1 MKNRT
6 KLVSLLLALALLLA
20 MLPAT
25 VLAESPQENPPPVT
39 GEYEVVITDCALPDY
54 DDYTE
59 AELLEGYLYSISGLY
74 DGATAFR
81 VPSKPLTEE
90 TQTIYDALKTLVKEV
105 AAGSRSSTEFS
116 LSGLSWTKTTAD
128 WGIAGNVI
136 VDGSLTNQAKDAI
149 GKFINSNLLLQR
161 MLSEMPFEM
170 YWFDKTKG
178 IQMGYSVSTLG
189 NNVTVSNL
197 TIFMHVSQA
206 YAKIN
211 ESEGTYNPLLADTK
225 KTSAAKTT
233 AESARTIVTDNS
245 SLTDYNKLV
254 AYRNTICELVSYNN
268 EATAPGYPYGDP
280 WQLIYVFDGD
290 ESTNVVCEGYSKAF
304 KYLCDLTWQGEDPAV
319 ECSLVTGTMTGGTG
333 PGPHMWNV
341 VAIGGS
347 NYLADITNC
356 DADTVGAPNKLFL
369 CGVSGSAN
377 GSYTATVGSSSIT
390 YTYDESTKNNYTEN
404 ELTLSPTAYT
414 PSGADIPKIRGKVIS
429 YNGNNAF
436 TVTLYQAGTENQVQS
451 ITVSGNKQSGQV
463 TQDFTFK
470 EVDTGTYDLVVTKD
484 GHLTYTIKN
493 VVVGDTPLDLTK
505 HTNAAIRTI
514 TLLAGDVNGDG
525 SINATDLNI
534 VWNAAN
540 FNKAVADVSN
550 KLTDVNG
557 DRAVNATDLNNVWN
571 AANFNKG
578 TGDCTFN
585 FK

>member
-6 KLVSLLLALALLLA
+6 KLVSLLLALALLLV

-25 VLAESPQENPPPVT
+25 VLAESPQENSPPVT

-74 DGATAFR
+74 DGAAAFR
-81 VPSKPLTEE
+81 VPGKPLTVE
-90 TQTIYDALKTLVKEV
+90 TQTIYDALKTLVEKV

-116 LSGLSWTKTTAD
+116 LSGLSWTKTKDD
-128 WGIAGNVI
+128 WGITGDVI
-136 VDGSLTNQAKDAI
+136 SDGALTEPASTAIKEKLNIDA
-149 GKFINSNLLLQR
+149 LLQR

-170 YWFDKTKG
+170 YWFDKIKG

-197 TIFMHVSQA
+197 TIFMHISQA

-211 ESEGTYNPLLADTK
+211 EGEGTYNPFTADTAR
-225 KTSAAKTT
+225 TSAAKRAAENATQVVAANT
-233 AESARTIVTDNS
+233 AKS
-245 SLTDYNKLV
+245 DYEKLK
-254 AYRNTICELVSYNN
+254 AYLDYIKDAVSYNN
-268 EATAPGYPYGDP
+268 DATASGDPYGDP
-280 WQLIYVFDGD
+280 WQLIYVFDGN

-304 KYLCDLTWQGEDPAV
+304 KYLCDLTWQDNSPAI
-319 ECSLVTGTMTGGTG
+319 ECSLVTGTMAVNSS

-347 NYLADITNC
+347 NYLVDVTNC
-356 DADTVGAPNKLFL
+356 DYGTIGAPDQLFL
-369 CGVSGSAN
+369 CGVTEIEAAKKYKAN
-377 GSYTATVGSSSIT
+377 VGSGVT
-390 YTYDESTKNNYTEN
+390 YEYDNETISNFTEE
-404 ELTLSPTAYT
+404 ELKLSPTAYT
-414 PSGADIPKIRGKVIS
+414 PSGADIPKIRGKVVS
-429 YNGNNAF
+429 YNGNNAT
-436 TVTLYQAGTENQVQS
+436 TVKLMQGGEEKYKTTIAATG
-451 ITVSGNKQSGQV
+451 SGQV
-463 TQDFTFK
+463 TQEFTFNA
-470 EVDTGTYDLVVTKD
+470 VAPGTYDLVVTKAC
-484 GHLTYTIKN
+484 HLTYTIKN
-493 VVVGDTPLDLTK
+493 VVVGDTPLDLTAMTGK
-505 HTNAAIRTI
+505 AYSTI

-540 FNKAVADVSN
+540 FNKAVADVN
-550 KLTDVNG
+550 NPLTDVNG
-557 DRAVNATDLNNVWN
+557 DGMVNATDLNNVWN

-578 TGDCTFN
+578 TGNCTFD

>member
-280 WQLIYVFDGD
+280 WQLIYVFDNNP
-290 ESTNVVCEGYSKAF
+290 STNVVCEGYAKAF
-304 KYLCDLTWQGEDPAV
+304 KYLCDLSLFSESDLF
-319 ECSLVTGTMTGGTG
+319 CSLVTGTMTGGTG
-333 PGPHMWNV
+333 AGSHMWNV

-356 DADTVGAPNKLFL
+356 DYGTIGAPDQLFL
-369 CGVSGSAN
+369 CGVSGSVN

-390 YTYDESTKNNYTEN
+390 YTYDESTRNNYTEN

-414 PSGADIPKIRGKVIS
+414 PSGAV
-429 YNGNNAF
+429 
-436 TVTLYQAGTENQVQS
+436 
-451 ITVSGNKQSGQV
+451 
-463 TQDFTFK
+463 
-470 EVDTGTYDLVVTKD
+470 
-484 GHLTYTIKN
+484 
-493 VVVGDTPLDLTK
+493 TPLL
-505 HTNAAIRTI
+505 
-514 TLLAGDVNGDG
+514 GDVNGDG
-525 SINATDLNI
+525 AITADDLTALARHVAKISIITDT
-534 VWNAAN
+534 AALARCDVT
-540 FNKAVADVSN
+540 KDGSVTADDLTMLARYVAKIISS
-550 KLTDVNG
+550 
-557 DRAVNATDLNNVWN
+557 
-571 AANFNKG
+571 FE
-578 TGDCTFN
+578 
-585 FK
+585 

>member
-304 KYLCDLTWQGEDPAV
+304 KYLCDLSAFTNDIT
-319 ECSLVTGTMTGGTG
+319 CSLVTGRMAGGTG
-333 PGPHMWNV
+333 EGNHMWNV
-341 VAIGGS
+341 VAIGDS
-347 NYLADITNC
+347 NYLVDVTNC
-356 DADTVGAPNKLFL
+356 DYGTIGSPDQLFL
-369 CGVSGSAN
+369 CGVTEIKAAKKYKAN
-377 GSYTATVGSSSIT
+377 VGSGVT
-390 YTYDESTKNNYTEN
+390 YEYDNETISNFYPA
-404 ELTLSPTAYT
+404 ELTLSSTPYT
-414 PSGADIPKIRGKVIS
+414 PSGAATPLLGDV
-429 YNGNNAF
+429 N
-436 TVTLYQAGTENQVQS
+436 
-451 ITVSGNKQSGQV
+451 
-463 TQDFTFK
+463 
-470 EVDTGTYDLVVTKD
+470 KD
-484 GHLTYTIKN
+484 G
-493 VVVGDTPLDLTK
+493 VVTPLDMQRLYNHLNGTAILTD
-505 HTNAAIRTI
+505 TTTA
-514 TLLAGDVNGDG
+514 DVNQDG
-525 SINATDLNI
+525 AVTPLDMQRLYNHLN
-534 VWNAAN
+534 
-540 FNKAVADVSN
+540 
-550 KLTDVNG
+550 
-557 DRAVNATDLNNVWN
+557 
-571 AANFNKG
+571 G
-578 TGDCTFN
+578 TGPLF
-585 FK
+585 

>member
-74 DGATAFR
+74 DGAAAFR

-290 ESTNVVCEGYSKAF
+290 DSTNVVCEGYSKAF
-304 KYLCDLTWQGEDPAV
+304 KYLCDLSAFTNDIT
-319 ECSLVTGTMTGGTG
+319 CSLVTGRMAGGTG
-333 PGPHMWNV
+333 EGNHMWNV

-347 NYLADITNC
+347 NYLVDVTNC
-356 DADTVGAPNKLFL
+356 DTRTVGAPDQLFL
-369 CGVSGSAN
+369 CGVTEIEAAKKYSAN
-377 GSYTATVGSSSIT
+377 VGSGVT
-390 YTYDESTKNNYTEN
+390 YEYDNETISNFTEE
-404 ELTLSPTAYT
+404 ELKLSPTAYT
-414 PSGADIPKIRGKVIS
+414 PSGAATPLLGDV
-429 YNGNNAF
+429 N
-436 TVTLYQAGTENQVQS
+436 
-451 ITVSGNKQSGQV
+451 
-463 TQDFTFK
+463 
-470 EVDTGTYDLVVTKD
+470 KD
-484 GHLTYTIKN
+484 G
-493 VVVGDTPLDLTK
+493 VVTPLDMQRLYNHLNGTAILTD
-505 HTNAAIRTI
+505 TTTA
-514 TLLAGDVNGDG
+514 DVNQDG
-525 SINATDLNI
+525 AVTPLDMQRLYNHLN
-534 VWNAAN
+534 
-540 FNKAVADVSN
+540 
-550 KLTDVNG
+550 
-557 DRAVNATDLNNVWN
+557 
-571 AANFNKG
+571 G
-578 TGDCTFN
+578 TGPLF
-585 FK
+585 